1 MPPKQQPSKKTV
13 DKAKAKIVE
22 VKKKQVSFFK
32 DKHRNF
38 FSWKFQ
44 DKTFG
49 LKNKKGAKNQKFIAQ
64 VQNQVQN
71 AGKSAREVRYFTR
84 FN

>member
-1 MPPKQQPSKKTV
+1 MDV
-13 DKAKAKIVE
+13 L
-22 VKKKQVSFFK
+22 
-32 DKHRNF
+32 
-38 FSWKFQ
+38 SWIFQ

-71 AGKSAREVRYFTR
+71 AGKSAREVRYFLIEDR
-84 FN
+84 FTSMNIFI

>member
-1 MPPKQQPSKKTV
+1 M
-13 DKAKAKIVE
+13 
-22 VKKKQVSFFK
+22 VSNINACFC
-32 DKHRNF
+32 
-38 FSWKFQ
+38 KFQ

-71 AGKSAREVRYFTR
+71 AGKSAREVS
-84 FN
+84 

>member
-1 MPPKQQPSKKTV
+1 MPPKQQQPSKKTV
-13 DKAKAKIVE
+13 DKAKAKIIE
-22 VKKKQVSFFK
+22 
-32 DKHRNF
+32 
-38 FSWKFQ
+38 

-71 AGKSAREVRYFTR
+71 AGKSAREIARMQEEKEKTKR
-84 FN
+84 RKEKS